1 MQRSFRARPSR
12 ALQAGLSL
20 LEILIATV
28 VLSAGLLGLASMQ
41 IAALKTT
48 HNSYQVQQATWL
60 LHDLLERMRANR
72 QGVVAGK
79 YILNTDHPTDFVSTA
94 TYCANPAPSKDCLT
108 SACNVEELAA
118 TDLYRVI
125 CGYGGSDGIDAS
137 LMSGQMSVAC
147 LGGDC
152 NSGVS
157 VKLRWQERVAAKNVS
172 AAKASAGT
180 DTFDLNMNIVL

>member
-1 MQRSFRARPSR
+1 MYRSSR
-12 ALQAGLSL
+12 APSVRSLQAGLSL

-72 QGVVAGK
+72 QGVVNGK
-79 YILNTDHPTDFVSTA
+79 YLLDADNPSTL
-94 TYCANPAPSKDCLT
+94 TTISSYCARPAPSKTCLAST
-108 SACNVEELAA
+108 CSSAELAA
-118 TDLYRVI
+118 ADLYRVA
-125 CGYGGSDGIDAS
+125 CGYGDSDGMQGS
-137 LMSGQMSVAC
+137 LMDGQMSVAC
-147 LGGDC
+147 LSGDC
-152 NSGVS
+152 QNGVS
-157 VKLRWQERVAAKNVS
+157 IKLRWLERVASKNVT
-172 AAKASAGT
+172 AAKANSGT